1 MKALSPTTSDALAL
15 KIAAA
20 LDDGKA
26 EDIRQLDVR
35 GMTVIT
41 DFMIIATGRSARQVK
56 ALCERVREA
65 ASSIGVKAVGVEGE
79 QLAEWVLIDLNDVI
93 VHVMQPTAR
102 DFYQLEK
109 LWEER
114 HNSRLLEE
122 A

>member
-1 MKALSPTTSDALAL
+1 MKAFSPTTSDALAL
-15 KIAAA
+15 RIAAA

-56 ALCERVREA
+56 ALCERIREA
-65 ASSIGVKAVGVEGE
+65 ASAIGVKAVGVEGE

-114 HNSRLLEE
+114 HNNRLLEE